1 MASYSHEL
9 IIQIYYVKSFV
20 TNFTLNLLLYL
31 MDENTCITNFALK
44 WYFQTSKLE
53 FQSNTEFQQANPN
66 ATLSFYSLS
75 LILKGTPSKISGDKK
90 GVLKCCKNSKIDV
103 NLLNKK
109 LVSGKMVIKQ
119 GFVIKLTVMKTRSN
133 CTSTV

>member
-1 MASYSHEL
+1 MFSACRNDSGVMTSVSGSVSVSDSQGSHEIFCKTKDL
-9 IIQIYYVKSFV
+9 ICGHFK
-20 TNFTLNLLLYL
+20 TL
-31 MDENTCITNFALK
+31 
-44 WYFQTSKLE
+44 KLE

-75 LILKGTPSKISGDKK
+75 FILKHSPSKISGDKK

-109 LVSGKMVIKQ
+109 LVSGKMVIK
-119 GFVIKLTVMKTRSN
+119 
-133 CTSTV
+133 